1 MLGLDTNVLV
11 RYLVR
16 DDVEQF
22 ESARQAIA
30 VSIANAEAIFI
41 GLVVLA
47 ETEWVLRTRY
57 RYRKADVSKALSG
70 LLDAAEVIFEDE
82 AAVEEAVFLWQE
94 SSADFA
100 DCLIGAHNR
109 RVGCR
114 TTATFDAGAARLF
127 HFTAL

>member
-22 ESARQAIA
+22 ERARQAIA

-114 TTATFDAGAARLF
+114 TTATFDGGAARLF